1 MDLCIELEDFK
12 LNIRAGA
19 IIVHDNKLLTHKD
32 TRKNNHYC
40 IPGGRIELGENSE
53 ETIKREIREEMQKE
67 IEIKKYSGIIEN
79 FFILNEK
86 KYHEL
91 FFIYNAEFTNEQD
104 KKINTTMSNQEGKD
118 YLVYEWIDIDK
129 IEEYNV
135 LPKCIKTILK
145 EKREKVHIIN
155 DDINQK
161 YIVE

>member
-1 MDLCIELEDFK
+1 
-12 LNIRAGA
+12 
-19 IIVHDNKLLTHKD
+19 
-32 TRKNNHYC
+32 
-40 IPGGRIELGENSE
+40 
-53 ETIKREIREEMQKE
+53 MQKE
-67 IEIKKYSGIIEN
+67 IEIKKYIGIIEN

-104 KKINTTMSNQEGKD
+104 KKINTIMSNKEGKD